1 MRANSLAFRLVVGAG
16 MWIAAAIVAGGIVL
30 SAVFRDHVEHSFD
43 TQLLVYLDAL
53 VSVTEVDDRGRVV
66 IMRPLGDPRYEQPY
80 SGWYW
85 QISSIS
91 EPMLRSRSLWDQTLT
106 PDFGLIRDSAAP
118 FYRMQGVQSRHLRI
132 VGRDVSIPG
141 IVSSLQF
148 VVTGDR
154 AAIEVEIQNFN
165 ATLAWSLGLFGCG
178 LVLAVFIQVRFGL
191 LPLRRISRALSAI
204 RSGRKSRLV
213 GQFPSEIEP
222 LASEINT
229 LLEHNEEVLERAR
242 THVGNLAHAL
252 KTPISILANE
262 SESGKGSL
270 VEKVEKQ
277 TGIMRRYVD
286 HYLSQARTAA
296 SSSVLGARTEVL
308 PVIEDLRRTLKH
320 IHAGRSIELEVRGDP
335 GTSFRGE
342 RHDLEEM
349 LGNLID
355 NACKWARARTWITMG
370 MEGADL
376 KIVIEDDGPGLAP
389 EKHGEVFNR
398 GHRLDEATPGS
409 GLGLAIVR
417 DTAGLY
423 GGDIALCES
432 DFGGLKVV
440 LTLPAA
446 EKREAQEAGK
456 ESTEE
461 DPVT

>member
-30 SAVFRDHVEHSFD
+30 SAVFRDHVERSFD
-43 TQLLVYLDAL
+43 TQLLVYLDVL

-91 EPMLRSRSLWDQTLT
+91 GPMLRSRSLWDQALT
-106 PDFGLIRDSAAP
+106 PDFGLIRDSAATS
-118 FYRMQGVQSRHLRI
+118 YRMQGAQSRHLRI

-148 VVTGDR
+148 AVTGDR

-165 ATLAWSLGLFGCG
+165 TTLVWSLGLFGCG
-178 LVLAVFIQVRFGL
+178 LVLAVFIQVHFGL

-204 RSGRKSRLV
+204 RSGRKSRLA

-270 VEKVEKQ
+270 AEKVDKQ

-320 IHAGRSIELEVRGDP
+320 IHAERSI
-335 GTSFRGE
+335 
-342 RHDLEEM
+342 
-349 LGNLID
+349 
-355 NACKWARARTWITMG
+355 
-370 MEGADL
+370 
-376 KIVIEDDGPGLAP
+376 
-389 EKHGEVFNR
+389 
-398 GHRLDEATPGS
+398 
-409 GLGLAIVR
+409 
-417 DTAGLY
+417 
-423 GGDIALCES
+423 
-432 DFGGLKVV
+432 
-440 LTLPAA
+440 
-446 EKREAQEAGK
+446 
-456 ESTEE
+456 
-461 DPVT
+461 